1 MATLPHKLTDLLT
14 IPYGGND
21 CWVIIA
27 GGLLERD
34 DYLVMGRDESKVIF
48 HPNCYG
54 KPSFFMDRTASP
66 QTIRIYHNPSML
78 GIEPVIDRTITVQTF
93 VKYADQL
100 LRGDYT
106 PLNPRPEPPRQGG
119 LGRFF
124 RVGRFFRGL

>member
-1 MATLPHKLTDLLT
+1 MATLPHKLTKLPT
-14 IPYGGND
+14 IPYGD
-21 CWVIIA
+21 DDWLTIA
-27 GGLLERD
+27 EGLLERHG
-34 DYLVMGRDESKVIF
+34 YLVMGRDESNVIF
-48 HPNCYG
+48 HPNWPG
-54 KPSFFMDRTASP
+54 GPSLFMDWTASP
-66 QTIRIYHNPSML
+66 ATIRIYHNPSMP
-78 GIEPVIDRTITVQTF
+78 GIETAINITITLQTF